1 MNTRT
6 PIAEA
11 VQGTSAARQPE
22 GTKAPSGGS
31 AAHAVASVG
40 ATLAPFEQYICNACG
55 YIYNEADGDPD
66 SGLPAGTR
74 FADIPDDWACP
85 LCGVTKADFA
95 PYTPPDL
102 AALQAQ
108 AACTPTLAARQT
120 PGVVIVGAGR
130 AGWQLAET
138 LRALDAA
145 LPITLVTA
153 CAGDVYDKPLL
164 SVAVARQLDAD
175 KLVRETGAA
184 AAQRLNVRLL
194 AHTHAIRICADTQQL
209 RTTRGTLPY
218 AHLVLAHGAQPALPP
233 SLPAA
238 LCWRVNHLGA
248 YLQLRAALGD
258 TPKDVLIV
266 GAGLVGSEL
275 ANDLALGGHRVTL
288 LDTQPEPL
296 ARWHDAQA
304 GAQVLQAWQDLPIRF
319 VGSVAVARVEKIQG
333 RYRVSTE
340 CGQRFAA
347 DQVIAATGLQTPS
360 RLAQGAGLAWQ
371 NGIAVTPDTL
381 RTSDPHIHALG
392 DCITVNGQASRYI
405 EPIARQART
414 IAADICGCTPQPY
427 ESRPAMVRVKTT
439 SLPLTL
445 H

>member
-11 VQGTSAARQPE
+11 IQS
-22 GTKAPSGGS
+22 
-31 AAHAVASVG
+31 
-40 ATLAPFEQYICNACG
+40 LAPWRQYICNACG

-66 SGLPAGTR
+66 GGLPPGTR
-74 FADIPDDWACP
+74 YADIPDDWACP

-108 AACTPTLAARQT
+108 AACTPTLTTRQA

-138 LRALDAA
+138 LRAMDAT
-145 LPITLVTA
+145 LPITVVTA

-164 SVAVARQLDAD
+164 SVAVARQLSTE

-209 RTTRGTLPY
+209 RTTRGVLPY
-218 AHLVLAHGAQPALPP
+218 QHLVLAHGAQPALPS

-275 ANDLALGGHRVTL
+275 ANDLALGGHRITL
-288 LDTQPEPL
+288 LDTQQEPL

-319 VGSVAVARVEKIQG
+319 VGGVSVAQVEKVQG
-333 RYRVSTE
+333 RYRVTTA

-347 DQVIAATGLQTPS
+347 DQVIAATGLQTPT
-360 RLAQGAGLAWQ
+360 RLAHSAGLAWR
-371 NGIAVTPDTL
+371 NGIEVEPATL

-392 DCITVNGQASRYI
+392 DCITVDGQASRYI
-405 EPIARQART
+405 EPIARQARA
-414 IAADICGCTPQPY
+414 IAADICGCTPVPY
-427 ESRPAMVRVKTT
+427 EPRPATVRVKTT

>member
-319 VGSVAVARVEKIQG
+319 VGGVAVARVEKIQG

-392 DCITVNGQASRYI
+392 DCITVNGHASRYI

-427 ESRPAMVRVKTT
+427 ETRPAPVRVKTT

>member
-11 VQGTSAARQPE
+11 IQS
-22 GTKAPSGGS
+22 
-31 AAHAVASVG
+31 
-40 ATLAPFEQYICNACG
+40 LAPWQQYICNACG

-74 FADIPDDWACP
+74 FNDIPDDWACP

-108 AACTPTLAARQT
+108 ALCAPAVAGRQT
-120 PGVVIVGAGR
+120 PGVLIVGAGR

-138 LRALDAA
+138 LRALDAE

-164 SVAVARQLDAD
+164 SVAMARQLEAQ

-209 RTTRGTLPY
+209 RTTRGTLRY
-218 AHLVLAHGAQPALPP
+218 DQLVLAHGAQPALPP

-275 ANDLALGGHRVTL
+275 ANDLALGGHRITL
-288 LDTQPEPL
+288 LDVQTEPL

-319 VGSVAVARVEKIQG
+319 VGGVYVASVEKIQE
-333 RYRVSTE
+333 RYRVTTE

-360 RLAQGAGLAWQ
+360 RLAQGAGLTWQ
-371 NGIAVTPDTL
+371 NGIAVAPDTL

-392 DCITVNGQASRYI
+392 DCITIEGQASRYI

-414 IAADICGCTPQPY
+414 IAADICGCAPVPY
-427 ESRPAMVRVKTT
+427 ENKPAMVRVKTT